1 MRIKTNRILIRLLF
15 LVLGSNLFV
24 LSSQTPAEESGRRA
38 AIETALREC
47 PVASFDKSQSGRT
60 SPWIITF
67 AKDCAVQRA
76 LFRYVDRQRPQHMP
90 DSYNYDIAAYELT
103 KLLGIELIPPV
114 VEREIGG
121 RQGTLQILLEN
132 CIRERD
138 RKRKKLD
145 PPDAKAFN
153 NALEELKVF
162 VNLTY
167 DDCYNLD
174 DIYVH
179 LEDWRVCRVDFSEA
193 FAPMPELL
201 PGCNITVCSKK
212 LYTGLLKLGDES
224 VRAGLGR
231 YLNDEETGALL
242 IRRDLLISKLKALIA
257 EKGEA
262 AVLF

>member
-1 MRIKTNRILIRLLF
+1 M
-15 LVLGSNLFV
+15 
-24 LSSQTPAEESGRRA
+24 A
-38 AIETALREC
+38 
-47 PVASFDKSQSGRT
+47 
-60 SPWIITF
+60 
-67 AKDCAVQRA
+67 
-76 LFRYVDRQRPQHMP
+76 
-90 DSYNYDIAAYELT
+90 DSYRYDIAAYELS
-103 KLLGIELIPPV
+103 KLLGIDLIPPV

-121 RQGTLQILLEN
+121 RKGTLQVYLEN
-132 CIRERD
+132 CIREKD
-138 RKRKKLD
+138 RRRKKLE
-145 PPDAKAFN
+145 PPDIKAFDRG
-153 NALEELKVF
+153 LEGGKVF

-201 PGCNITVCSKK
+201 PGCTITVCSKK